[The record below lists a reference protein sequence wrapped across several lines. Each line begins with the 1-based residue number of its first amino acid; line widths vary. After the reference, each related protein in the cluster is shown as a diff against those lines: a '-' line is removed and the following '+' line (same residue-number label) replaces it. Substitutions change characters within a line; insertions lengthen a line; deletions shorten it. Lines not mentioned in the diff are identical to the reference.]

1 MAADLVGL
9 VSGIQ
14 YPVSA
19 PHDSAWASKHQRI
32 SKSIANQN
40 YIK

>member
-9 VSGIQ
+9 ASGIQ

-19 PHDSAWASKHQRI
+19 PQESADQRF

-40 YIK
+40 SIK